1 MHQFTLD
8 LIFDTIGWIG
18 ALLFLISYFLL
29 ISKRWLATS
38 FAFHLCNILGGVL
51 LSASTLYNAS
61 YPATFVNLAWAII
74 AGYGMYNDQI
84 KNNKFKS

>member
-1 MHQFTLD
+1 MHQLV
-8 LIFDTIGWIG
+8 LNSIFDTLGWIG

-51 LSASTLYNAS
+51 LSASTLYDTS

-74 AGYGMYNDQI
+74 AGYGMYTDQI
-84 KNNKFKS
+84 KKNKSD

>member
-1 MHQFTLD
+1 MHQLV
-8 LIFDTIGWIG
+8 LNSIFDTLGWIG

-29 ISKRWLATS
+29 ISKRWSATS

-51 LSASTLYNAS
+51 LSASTLYDAS
-61 YPATFVNLAWAII
+61 YPATFVNLAWAMI

-84 KNNKFKS
+84 KKHKPDS

>member
-1 MHQFTLD
+1 MHQSFME

-38 FAFHLCNILGGVL
+38 FAFHICNILGGVL
-51 LSASTLYNAS
+51 LSISTLYNAS
-61 YPATFVNLAWAII
+61 YPATLVNLVWAII
-74 AGYGMYNDQI
+74 AAYGMYNDQFK
-84 KNNKFKS
+84 KNKLDS